1 MPIVVFSNCS
11 SDLFRT
17 NEDIV
22 MHNMS
27 LTLVCNENLTNVN
40 KSTRELK
47 KILPFINSVNMLFSF
62 KYLFRLTGIVK
73 YRNTSRIYVCCRV
86 FRLEVNQNG
95 YPKTE
100 ERTCSYFTTLQE
112 I

>member
-27 LTLVCNENLTNVN
+27 LTLVCNENL
-40 KSTRELK
+40 
-47 KILPFINSVNMLFSF
+47 
-62 KYLFRLTGIVK
+62 
-73 YRNTSRIYVCCRV
+73 RNC
-86 FRLEVNQNG
+86 
-95 YPKTE
+95 K
-100 ERTCSYFTTLQE
+100 
-112 I
+112 